1 VQLAD
6 LTVSAVELL
15 FTEPPTLD
23 SVEQFAGALRATRGI
38 RSVFPVDRR
47 RSDRRP
53 GDRRSRTNI
62 TISLRLAKPTGDSG
76 LRPNRPSSLVVELA
90 EPGDARWHG
99 PDQRRWLESTLALI
113 TTAASADSEGE
124 DGAALLDDGR
134 SIVVRFDRHGWSAL
148 SDALTSVLGHA
159 VDVTLQTRALSLVHP
174 RDRRAAVRG
183 FASARTAARATHPQD
198 IRVRCG
204 NGEWKVLET
213 VFVPTAPGPNPPAV
227 IACALDVTE
236 NRADRTRL
244 HQIVMK
250 SDCAALVVDEHA
262 ELVLVNEAF
271 TKLFPTRGAKPTGI
285 DREAA
290 LRAIAARC
298 PDHESAYRHLTDLVS
313 QAPRSGQRLELVDGR
328 VVALDLVP
336 LRDEQLALG
345 TVWHFRDMTAASS
358 AHARRERGDDARITT
373 EMQAE
378 FLPALSHELRTPLT
392 ALLSFVDLLADP
404 RLGPL
409 NSDQRTAADVIARN
423 TKLLIRLVDDLLL
436 LTMLESRQLPM
447 RTADIDVAQ
456 LVRAAVADCELAG
469 RARDIVISCG
479 VGTGPPLLG
488 DAERLHQVM
497 ANVLGNAL
505 KFTHANGQINVTA
518 SFERQNWTI
527 AVHDS
532 GIGIPAEDLGRI
544 TRGFTRGAN
553 ARLAGIAGSGLGL
566 AVTRHIVELHH
577 GTLDIDSILDV
588 GTTVRIAIPVAL
600 ATS

>member
-6 LTVSAVELL
+6 LAVSAVDLL

-23 SVEQFAGALRATRGI
+23 SVEQFAGELRATHGI

-62 TISLRLAKPTGDSG
+62 TISVLRAKPTGDSG
-76 LRPNRPSSLVVELA
+76 VRPSRPSSLVVELA

-99 PDQRRWLESTLALI
+99 PDQRRRLESTLALI
-113 TTAASADSEGE
+113 TTAASANSGGE

-134 SIVVRFDRHGWSAL
+134 CIIVRFDRHGWSAL
-148 SDALTSVLGHA
+148 SDALTSVLGHP
-159 VDVTLQTRALSLVHP
+159 VDVTLKTRALSLVHP

-198 IRVRCG
+198 FRVRCG
-204 NGEWKVLET
+204 NGEWKVLEM
-213 VFVPTAPGPNPPAV
+213 VFVPTAAGPDPSAV
-227 IACALDVTE
+227 IACALDVTDK
-236 NRADRTRL
+236 RADRTRL
-244 HQIVMK
+244 HQIVMT
-250 SDCAALVVDEHA
+250 SDCAALVVDENA

-271 TKLFPTRGAKPTGI
+271 TKLFPTRSVNPTGI

-290 LRAIAARC
+290 LRAISAQC
-298 PDHESAYRHLTDLVS
+298 PDDETAYRHLTDLVS

-328 VVALDLVP
+328 VVALDFVP

-345 TVWHFRDMTAASS
+345 TVWHFRDMTAARSV
-358 AHARRERGDDARITT
+358 HAQRERDDDAHITT

-392 ALLSFVDLLADP
+392 ALLSFVDLLADT

-409 NSDQRTAADVIARN
+409 NSDQRTAIDVIARN
-423 TKLLIRLVDDLLL
+423 TNHLIRLVDDLLL

-447 RTADIDVAQ
+447 RTAYIDVAQ
-456 LVRAAVADCELAG
+456 LVRAAVADRELAG
-469 RARDIVISCG
+469 RARDIVISCDA
-479 VGTGPPLLG
+479 GTGPPLLG

-505 KFTHANGQINVTA
+505 KFTRANGQIDVTA

-532 GIGIPAEDLGRI
+532 GIGIPTEDLGRI
-544 TRGFTRGAN
+544 TNGFTRGAN
-553 ARLAGIAGSGLGL
+553 ARLHGIAGSGLGL

-577 GTLDIDSILDV
+577 GTLNIDSILNV
-588 GTTVRIAIPVAL
+588 GTTVRIALPVAL